1 MTFYYYLI
9 KILKRCDTLAIYF
22 TKSMWI
28 IERQLNE
35 RNKMVIDTG
44 TKKIIKENGLKLE
57 KLFVDEDTNT
67 IYIKITDKETGE
79 SQAFNFMWD
88 LDEMKGS
95 INDV

>member
-1 MTFYYYLI
+1 
-9 KILKRCDTLAIYF
+9 
-22 TKSMWI
+22 
-28 IERQLNE
+28 
-35 RNKMVIDTG
+35 MVIDTG

-57 KLFVDEDTNT
+57 RLVVDDDSNT
-67 IYIKITDKETGE
+67 IYLVVKDKETGE

>member
-1 MTFYYYLI
+1 M
-9 KILKRCDTLAIYF
+9 AIYF

-57 KLFVDEDTNT
+57 RLFVDDDTNT

>member
-1 MTFYYYLI
+1 
-9 KILKRCDTLAIYF
+9 
-22 TKSMWI
+22 MWI

-35 RNKMVIDTG
+35 RDKMVIDTG

-57 KLFVDEDTNT
+57 RLFVDEDTNT

>member
-1 MTFYYYLI
+1 M
-9 KILKRCDTLAIYF
+9 AIYF

-35 RNKMVIDTG
+35 RDKMVIDTG

-57 KLFVDEDTNT
+57 RLFVDEDTNT

>member
-1 MTFYYYLI
+1 M
-9 KILKRCDTLAIYF
+9 AIYF

>member
-1 MTFYYYLI
+1 M
-9 KILKRCDTLAIYF
+9 AIYF

-35 RNKMVIDTG
+35 RDKMVIDTG